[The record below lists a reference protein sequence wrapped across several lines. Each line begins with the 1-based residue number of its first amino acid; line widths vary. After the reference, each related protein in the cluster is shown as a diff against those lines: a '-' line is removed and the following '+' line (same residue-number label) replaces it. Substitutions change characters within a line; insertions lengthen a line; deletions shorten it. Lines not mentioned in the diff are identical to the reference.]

1 MRTTF
6 VLKEALFAKSG
17 ENFTEVKLPHTWNA
31 LDGQDGGSD
40 YWRGTSNYKINLP
53 DPTPGKRQYI
63 QFEGANHI
71 ATVSCN
77 GKVLGTHK
85 GGFSTFRF
93 ELTDAMRSTG
103 NELSVEVSNPVCDV
117 YPQMADFTFY
127 GGLYRNVTY
136 IEVENAHFD
145 LLKDGTAGVFV
156 TPNPVGKTRLDLFP
170 VCAEGCTVSVTV
182 YDAEGN
188 DVVTKAADAKE
199 HTVVTLDVKEP
210 HLWDGIRDPYC
221 YTAKAALEKDGITL
235 DEVTVTYG
243 YRSFHVDVDTGFY
256 LNGKSM
262 PLRGV
267 SRHQDRKNM
276 GWAISEKEHEEDLAI
291 IKELGANTLRLA
303 HYQHAQYFYDLCDK
317 AGYILWAEI
326 PFISG
331 FRPGKAAYDNT
342 ISQMRELVAQNY
354 NHPSICFWG
363 ISNEITL
370 GGDSEELLQNLR
382 DLHVLCKV
390 MDPSRLTTMAQVS
403 TVPMDSQHNYITDL
417 VSYNHYFGWY
427 CGTVADNGPWF
438 DMFHAKHPD
447 RAIGCSEYGADAV
460 LDWHTVKPLNHDYTE
475 EYEAFYH
482 HEMLKCFAKRP
493 YLWSTHMWNM
503 FDFAA
508 DARNE
513 GGSVGINNKGLVTYD
528 RKTYKEAFFIYQAY
542 WSEKPMVHVCG
553 ERFPDRG
560 PEEHEVIVYSNCDT
574 VTLYVNGE
582 AVETLDVVDHAA
594 VFHNVPLKDGA
605 NTITAA
611 SGDVQ
616 GNTITLNA
624 IPEPN
629 PAYVLPRGEN
639 DVPVGNWFDGQ
650 AVGTDDDHMEFP
662 EGFYSVKDTV
672 KDIAAIRDGKLL
684 IELLANIGAF
694 GPIVAIKTMQ
704 PPVPLMDFLPQVG
717 NLPAGGMSYI
727 NSQLNL
733 IPKD

>member
-1 MRTTF
+1 MRTTI

-17 ENFTEVKLPHTWNA
+17 ESYTEVKLPNTWNA

-40 YWRGTSNYKINLP
+40 YWRGTANYQINLP

-93 ELTDAMRSTG
+93 ELTDAMLPAG
-103 NELSVEVSNPVCDV
+103 NELNVEVSNPVCDV

-145 LLKDGTAGVFV
+145 LLKNGTSGVFV

-170 VCAEGCTVSVTV
+170 VGAEGCTVSVTI

-188 DVVTKAADAKE
+188 AIITKTADAKE
-199 HTVVTLDVKEP
+199 HTVVTVDVKEP
-210 HLWDGIRDPYC
+210 HLWDGIHDPYC
-221 YTAKAALEKDGITL
+221 YTAKATINQDGVVL

-267 SRHQDRKNM
+267 SRHQDRKDM

-317 AGYILWAEI
+317 AGFILWAEI

-331 FRPGKAAYDNT
+331 FRPGKDAYDNT

-382 DLHVLCKV
+382 DLHALCKV

-438 DMFHAKHPD
+438 DTFHAKHPD

-528 RKTYKEAFFIYQAY
+528 RQTYKEAFYIYQAY
-542 WSEKPMVHVCG
+542 WSDKPMVHVCG

-574 VTLYVNGE
+574 VTLFVNGE

-594 VFHNVPLKDGA
+594 VFHNIPLNDGA
-605 NTITAA
+605 NTVTAA
-611 SGDVQ
+611 SGEVKS
-616 GNTITLNA
+616 NTITLNA

-629 PAYVLPRGEN
+629 PAYILPRGEN
-639 DVPVGNWFDGQ
+639 DVPVGNWFDGL

-733 IPKD
+733 IPKE